1 MDKKN
6 GYAGRVANVG
16 SQRIEAPAQKAA
28 PAQKGSV
35 RYTGD
40 DLRNG
45 TGGKRKS
52 KSSNAG

>member
-16 SQRIEAPAQKAA
+16 SQRIKAPAQKAA

-40 DLRNG
+40 DMRNG
-45 TGGKRKS
+45 TGGKKKS
-52 KSSNAG
+52 K

>member
-28 PAQKGSV
+28 PAQKGNV

-45 TGGKRKS
+45 TGGNKSKRK
-52 KSSNAG
+52 